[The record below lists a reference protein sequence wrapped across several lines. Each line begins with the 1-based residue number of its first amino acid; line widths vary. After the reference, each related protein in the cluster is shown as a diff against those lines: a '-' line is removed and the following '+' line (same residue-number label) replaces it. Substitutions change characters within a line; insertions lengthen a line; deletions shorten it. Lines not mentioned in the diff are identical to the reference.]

1 MKFYCY
7 RAFTRASMSELCLS
21 PLAPPHLSPILL
33 QQRAFCS
40 LASCL
45 LAAGTCP
52 PKHPSRR
59 CLCLRDSVLGVMT
72 YSFKRLCRSLIPGA
86 CIKHF
91 FKKKKKTLQGIC
103 KLHLWYKN
111 IHCCCFMSGHGSAD
125 ALEKEPKEGFVWKIK
140 PNPVGSFL
148 ANVINPLL

>member
-1 MKFYCY
+1 
-7 RAFTRASMSELCLS
+7 MSELCPS

-40 LASCL
+40 LASRL

-72 YSFKRLCRSLIPGA
+72 YSFKRLCSSLSIALRTFLGPA
-86 CIKHF
+86 SSISSK
-91 FKKKKKTLQGIC
+91 KKKKKTLQGIC

-125 ALEKEPKEGFVWKIK
+125 ALEKEPKEGFVWKIQQ
-140 PNPVGSFL
+140 NPVGSFL